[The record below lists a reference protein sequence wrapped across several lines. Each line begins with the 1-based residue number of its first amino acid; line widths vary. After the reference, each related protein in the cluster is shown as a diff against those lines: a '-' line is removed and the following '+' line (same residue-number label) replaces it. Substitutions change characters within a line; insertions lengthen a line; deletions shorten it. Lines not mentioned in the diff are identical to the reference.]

1 MSGDEE
7 FKNSSVLIS
16 NIADIL
22 NEFKKFESLP
32 QKIKNNNNE
41 ITILQEEITKINTK
55 GTVDPFNFLKET
67 NNLNIK
73 KKKEM
78 QIREESN
85 NMKEELKKLPETIR
99 DKLSD
104 AIENEKLR
112 IEANNAINE
121 AKNQEKKWK
130 YYRKLRKYLC
140 IL

>member
-55 GTVDPFNFLKET
+55 GTVDPFDFLKET
-67 NNLNIK
+67 NNLNLK
-73 KKKEM
+73 KKKEI

>member
-1 MSGDEE
+1 MNISILLPTRKRIPLLKKAVGSLINNAREPEKLQFLFGVDTDDEE
-7 FKNSSVLIS
+7 
-16 NIADIL
+16 
-22 NEFKKFESLP
+22 
-32 QKIKNNNNE
+32 
-41 ITILQEEITKINTK
+41 T
-55 GTVDPFNFLKET
+55 FNFLKET
-67 NNLNIK
+67 NNLDLK
-73 KKKEM
+73 KKKEI

>member
-7 FKNSSVLIS
+7 FKNSSILIS

-67 NNLNIK
+67 NNLDLK
-73 KKKEM
+73 KKKEV

>member
-7 FKNSSVLIS
+7 FKNSSILIS
-16 NIADIL
+16 NIADIV

>member
-7 FKNSSVLIS
+7 FKNSSILIS

-67 NNLNIK
+67 NNLDLK
-73 KKKEM
+73 KKKEI

-140 IL
+140 I

>member
-67 NNLNIK
+67 NNLDLK
-73 KKKEM
+73 KKKEV

>member
-55 GTVDPFNFLKET
+55 GTVDPFDFLKET
-67 NNLNIK
+67 NNLN
-73 KKKEM
+73 
-78 QIREESN
+78 
-85 NMKEELKKLPETIR
+85 LKK
-99 DKLSD
+99 
-104 AIENEKLR
+104 
-112 IEANNAINE
+112 
-121 AKNQEKKWK
+121 
-130 YYRKLRKYLC
+130 
-140 IL
+140 

>member
-67 NNLNIK
+67 NNLDLK
-73 KKKEM
+73 KKKEI

>member
-7 FKNSSVLIS
+7 FKNSSILIS
-16 NIADIL
+16 NIADIV

-41 ITILQEEITKINTK
+41 ITILQEEITKINFK

-67 NNLNIK
+67 NNLDLK
-73 KKKEM
+73 KKKEI

-85 NMKEELKKLPETIR
+85 NMKEELKNLPETIR

-121 AKNQEKKWK
+121 AKTQEKKWK

>member
-7 FKNSSVLIS
+7 FKNSSILVS
-16 NIADIL
+16 NIVDIV
-22 NEFKKFESLP
+22 NELKKFESLP

-67 NNLNIK
+67 NNLDVK
-73 KKKEM
+73 KKKEI

-85 NMKEELKKLPETIR
+85 NMKEELKNLPETIR

>member
-1 MSGDEE
+1 
-7 FKNSSVLIS
+7 
-16 NIADIL
+16 
-22 NEFKKFESLP
+22 
-32 QKIKNNNNE
+32 
-41 ITILQEEITKINTK
+41 
-55 GTVDPFNFLKET
+55 
-67 NNLNIK
+67 
-73 KKKEM
+73 M

>member
-1 MSGDEE
+1 MSSDEE
-7 FKNSSVLIS
+7 FKNSSIFIS
-16 NIADIL
+16 NIADIV

-32 QKIKNNNNE
+32 QRIKNNNNE
-41 ITILQEEITKINTK
+41 ITILKTEITKINTK

-67 NNLNIK
+67 NNLDIK
-73 KKKEM
+73 KKKEI
-78 QIREESN
+78 QIRDESN
-85 NMKEELKKLPETIR
+85 SMKEELKNLHETIR

>member
-7 FKNSSVLIS
+7 FKNSSILIS

-55 GTVDPFNFLKET
+55 GTVDPFDFLKET
-67 NNLNIK
+67 NNLNLK
-73 KKKEM
+73 KKKEI

>member
-7 FKNSSVLIS
+7 FKNSSILIS
-16 NIADIL
+16 NIADIV

-41 ITILQEEITKINTK
+41 ITILQEEITKINFK

-67 NNLNIK
+67 NNLDLK
-73 KKKEM
+73 KKKEI

-121 AKNQEKKWK
+121 AKKQEKKWK

>member
-7 FKNSSVLIS
+7 FKNSSIFIS
-16 NIADIL
+16 NIADIV

-67 NNLNIK
+67 NNLDVK
-73 KKKEM
+73 KKKEI
-78 QIREESN
+78 QIRDESN
-85 NMKEELKKLPETIR
+85 SMKEELKKLPETIR

-121 AKNQEKKWK
+121 AKHQERKWK
-130 YYRKLRKYLC
+130 YYRKFRKYLC

>member
-7 FKNSSVLIS
+7 FKNSSIFIS
-16 NIADIL
+16 NIADIV

-67 NNLNIK
+67 NNLDLK
-73 KKKEM
+73 KKKEI
-78 QIREESN
+78 QIRDELNS
-85 NMKEELKKLPETIR
+85 MKEELKKLPETIR

>member
-1 MSGDEE
+1 MSGYEE
-7 FKNSSVLIS
+7 FKNSSILIS

-41 ITILQEEITKINTK
+41 ITILQTESTKINTK

-67 NNLNIK
+67 NNLDIK
-73 KKKEM
+73 KKKEI
-78 QIREESN
+78 QIRDESN
-85 NMKEELKKLPETIR
+85 SMKEELKNLHETIR

>member
-7 FKNSSVLIS
+7 FKNSSILIS
-16 NIADIL
+16 NIADIV

-67 NNLNIK
+67 NNLDLK
-73 KKKEM
+73 KKKEV

>member
-1 MSGDEE
+1 MSSDEE
-7 FKNSSVLIS
+7 FKNSSIFIS
-16 NIADIL
+16 NIADIV

-32 QKIKNNNNE
+32 QRIKNNNNE
-41 ITILQEEITKINTK
+41 ITILQTEITKINTK

-67 NNLNIK
+67 NNLDIK
-73 KKKEM
+73 KKKEI
-78 QIREESN
+78 QIRDESN
-85 NMKEELKKLPETIR
+85 SMKEELKKLHETIR

-121 AKNQEKKWK
+121 AKTQEKKWK

>member
-1 MSGDEE
+1 MSSDEE
-7 FKNSSVLIS
+7 FKNSSIFIS
-16 NIADIL
+16 NIADIV

-32 QKIKNNNNE
+32 QRIKNNNNE
-41 ITILQEEITKINTK
+41 ITILQTEITKINTK

-67 NNLNIK
+67 NNLDIK
-73 KKKEM
+73 KKKEI
-78 QIREESN
+78 QIRDESN
-85 NMKEELKKLPETIR
+85 SMKEELKNLHETIR

>member
-7 FKNSSVLIS
+7 FKNSSIFIS
-16 NIADIL
+16 NIADIV

-41 ITILQEEITKINTK
+41 ITILQEEITKINFK

-67 NNLNIK
+67 NNLDLK
-73 KKKEM
+73 KKKEI

-85 NMKEELKKLPETIR
+85 NMKEELKNLPETIR

>member
-1 MSGDEE
+1 MSSDEE
-7 FKNSSVLIS
+7 FKNSSIFIS
-16 NIADIL
+16 NIADIV

-32 QKIKNNNNE
+32 QRIKNNNNE
-41 ITILQEEITKINTK
+41 ITILQTEITKINTK

-67 NNLNIK
+67 NNLDIK
-73 KKKEM
+73 KKKEI
-78 QIREESN
+78 QIRDESN
-85 NMKEELKKLPETIR
+85 SMKEELKKLHETIR

>member
-7 FKNSSVLIS
+7 FKNSSILIS
-16 NIADIL
+16 NIADIV

-41 ITILQEEITKINTK
+41 ITILQEEITKINFK

-67 NNLNIK
+67 NNLDLK
-73 KKKEM
+73 KKKEI

-85 NMKEELKKLPETIR
+85 NMKEELKNLPETIR

>member
-67 NNLNIK
+67 NNLDLK
-73 KKKEM
+73 KKKEK

>member
-7 FKNSSVLIS
+7 FKNSSILIS
-16 NIADIL
+16 NIADIV

-67 NNLNIK
+67 NNLDLK
-73 KKKEM
+73 KKKEI

>member
-7 FKNSSVLIS
+7 FKNSSILVS
-16 NIADIL
+16 NIVDIV
-22 NEFKKFESLP
+22 NELKKFESLP

-67 NNLNIK
+67 NNLDLK
-73 KKKEM
+73 KKKEI

-85 NMKEELKKLPETIR
+85 NMKEELKNLPETIR

>member
-1 MSGDEE
+1 
-7 FKNSSVLIS
+7 
-16 NIADIL
+16 
-22 NEFKKFESLP
+22 
-32 QKIKNNNNE
+32 
-41 ITILQEEITKINTK
+41 
-55 GTVDPFNFLKET
+55 
-67 NNLNIK
+67 
-73 KKKEM
+73 
-78 QIREESN
+78 
-85 NMKEELKKLPETIR
+85 LPETIR

>member
-7 FKNSSVLIS
+7 FKNSSILIS

-67 NNLNIK
+67 NNLDLK
-73 KKKEM
+73 KKKEI